1 MPKVAGDTSLDE
13 LLGGFERD
21 LINATLEQNHFNL
34 TKTAERLKI
43 SRHALRYRMQRLN
56 IATPAE
62 GDEDATASAGKEG
75 RNP

>member
-1 MPKVAGDTSLDE
+1 MVAGEGSLNE

-21 LINATLEQNHFNL
+21 LIITTLEQNHHNL
-34 TKTAERLKI
+34 TKTAARLKI

-56 IATPAE
+56 IAAPAE

-75 RNP
+75 SNP